1 MPPKKKQKLT
11 KEEKARRKLKTHTT
25 KTYSENKCKFNYTR
39 QEDGMLNQHQNFNR
53 FNNIFSQKHFLEQLD
68 KAFE

>member
-11 KEEKARRKLKTHTT
+11 KEEKARRRKKSHTT
-25 KTYSENKCKFNYTR
+25 KTYSENKCKFNYSR
-39 QEDGMLNQHQNFNR
+39 QEDGMLNHTKNFNR

-68 KAFE
+68 EAFE